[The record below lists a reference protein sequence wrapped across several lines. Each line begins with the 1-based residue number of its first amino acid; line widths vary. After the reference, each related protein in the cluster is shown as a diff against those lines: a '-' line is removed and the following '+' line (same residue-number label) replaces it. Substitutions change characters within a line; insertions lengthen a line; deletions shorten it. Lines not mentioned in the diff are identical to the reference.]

1 MLMGRKNEAR
11 KSYVISVRLSDE
23 EMDDFHLLMEQMQIT
38 KMSELMRKM
47 LEIVTDHN
55 STA

>member
-1 MLMGRKNEAR
+1 MGSKNEAR

-23 EMDDFHLLMEQMQIT
+23 EMDDFHHLMEQMQIT